1 MCQNNQVLFLIAE
14 LEPSVRSAVMVSI
27 QTVGVTNLEDNLAL
41 HVIVTRL
48 GRVVTSAQTQV
59 NADPTINNDA
69 HFSIIVRRV

>member
-14 LEPSVRSAVMVSI
+14 LEPSVRSAAMVSI
-27 QTVGVTNLEDNLAL
+27 QTVAVTNLEDNLAL

-59 NADPTINNDA
+59 NGDPTINNDA
-69 HFSIIVRRV
+69 HFSIFVRRV